1 MSPDPRCIMCMATT
15 ESFTEETAVQI
26 ETTRF
31 GNLEIDEREVISMVE
46 PIIGFPH
53 TNRFVL
59 LEHKTK
65 TGVTPFKWLQSVE
78 DPALAFVL
86 LPAQMVEPSYKIT
99 MTRDEASKLK
109 IEDPSDAEVWTML
122 VIPPNEPKKMT
133 ANLKAPVVINPKA
146 KLGKQVVLIESKY
159 STKHRV
165 FKG

>member
-1 MSPDPRCIMCMATT
+1 M
-15 ESFTEETAVQI
+15 QI

-31 GNLEIDEREVISMVE
+31 GTLEIDEGEIISMVE

-53 TNRFVL
+53 SQRFVL
-59 LEHKTK
+59 LDHKGKEGT
-65 TGVTPFKWLQSVE
+65 TPFKWLQSVD

-86 LPAQMVEPSYKIT
+86 LPAQLVEPSYRVT

-109 IEDPSDAEVWTML
+109 IEAPSDAEVWAML

-133 ANLKAPVVINPKA
+133 ANLKAPVVINKRER
-146 KLGKQVVLIESKY
+146 LGKQLVLVDSEY

>member
-1 MSPDPRCIMCMATT
+1 M
-15 ESFTEETAVQI
+15 EI

-31 GNLEIDEREVISMVE
+31 GKLEIDEKDIISMVE

-53 TNRFVL
+53 AHRFVL
-59 LEHKTK
+59 LDHKTK
-65 TGVTPFKWLQSVE
+65 SGVTPFKWLQAVD
-78 DPALAFVL
+78 DPSLAFVL
-86 LPAQMVEPSYKIT
+86 LPAQLVEPTYRVT
-99 MTRDEASKLK
+99 MTRDEAAKLK
-109 IEDPSDAEVWTML
+109 ISEPTDAEVWTML

-146 KLGKQVVLIESKY
+146 RLGKQLVLVDSEY